1 MNLHTISSQVATLH
15 GENNPLIPNREI
27 DDAAV
32 DLDLESCCL
41 DGVKCS
47 CLKKKKPYEILII
60 VTSHDDIASFSV
72 SLASIIFFLTKTESR
87 IEIHTACQPSPT
99 LFLYFCYLSPGSGP
113 EQPPS
118 RDYVTR
124 EHDSSAQK

>member
-1 MNLHTISSQVATLH
+1 MEYIYSTEYLAGKEVWLLLILKEKSLNLHTISSQVATLH

-47 CLKKKKPYEILII
+47 CLKKKNPMK
-60 VTSHDDIASFSV
+60 F
-72 SLASIIFFLTKTESR
+72 
-87 IEIHTACQPSPT
+87 
-99 LFLYFCYLSPGSGP
+99 
-113 EQPPS
+113 
-118 RDYVTR
+118 
-124 EHDSSAQK
+124 

>member
-41 DGVKCS
+41 DGVEWS
-47 CLKKKKPYEILII
+47 AHAYEILII
-60 VTSHDDIASFSV
+60 VTSHDDLASFSV
-72 SLASIIFFLTKTESR
+72 SLASIIFFS
-87 IEIHTACQPSPT
+87 
-99 LFLYFCYLSPGSGP
+99 
-113 EQPPS
+113 
-118 RDYVTR
+118 D
-124 EHDSSAQK
+124 

>member
-41 DGVKCS
+41 DGVLDGVECS
-47 CLKKKKPYEILII
+47 CLKKKNPMK
-60 VTSHDDIASFSV
+60 F
-72 SLASIIFFLTKTESR
+72 
-87 IEIHTACQPSPT
+87 
-99 LFLYFCYLSPGSGP
+99 
-113 EQPPS
+113 
-118 RDYVTR
+118 
-124 EHDSSAQK
+124 

>member
-47 CLKKKKPYEILII
+47 CLKKKKPYEILMK
-60 VTSHDDIASFSV
+60 
-72 SLASIIFFLTKTESR
+72 LKYLGPKYGFLSMK
-87 IEIHTACQPSPT
+87 
-99 LFLYFCYLSPGSGP
+99 
-113 EQPPS
+113 
-118 RDYVTR
+118 
-124 EHDSSAQK
+124 

>member
-41 DGVKCS
+41 DVECC
-47 CLKKKKPYEILII
+47 CLKEKTYEILII
-60 VTSHDDIASFSV
+60 VTCHDDPAS
-72 SLASIIFFLTKTESR
+72 SLSLSINL
-87 IEIHTACQPSPT
+87 
-99 LFLYFCYLSPGSGP
+99 
-113 EQPPS
+113 
-118 RDYVTR
+118 
-124 EHDSSAQK
+124 QK